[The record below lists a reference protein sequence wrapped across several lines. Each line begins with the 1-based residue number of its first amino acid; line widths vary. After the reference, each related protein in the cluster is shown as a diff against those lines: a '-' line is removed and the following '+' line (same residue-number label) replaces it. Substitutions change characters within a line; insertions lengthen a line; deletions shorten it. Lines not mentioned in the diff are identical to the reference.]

1 MSFLD
6 DETATAGQI
15 SLGTRQLGLDP
26 LLPRR
31 RRRQAAQQQQAP
43 GYDILPST
51 MQPIPGVVSTPT
63 DIAQVGVGQQLQQ
76 QGTTAAQ
83 VPNVFEKYAETGAA
97 PIGDFR
103 RYLYPTSPAPED
115 EEQNDLIEATNE
127 EFAGN
132 FGIDPYDLET
142 PMGQFYSDQE
152 AAMEQGQAYE
162 FSILSGAGTGRTS
175 LPISQ
180 ALKAG
185 YEAAKYDLTGG
196 KSGRPYNES
205 LLNYAINLDVNKPV
219 DLDTEAGAKDAA
231 AKFGITV
238 DEGSGAA
245 TGPAPALTTPA
256 GAKDAAAMYG
266 ITVDEGSG
274 AATGPAPVAPVATP
288 DDLSLESGLGSISVG
303 NGGGAATGPAP
314 ATSTPPSSQPFV
326 GYDPGIDPSISV
338 GDGGGDG
345 GDAAAPSTD
354 FDPTG
359 GIDPNIFASG
369 GIVTKS
375 KTKNKTSF
383 MSMKGK

>member
-6 DETATAGQI
+6 EDQATAGRI
-15 SLGTRQLGLDP
+15 SLGTRRAGLES

-31 RRRQAAQQQQAP
+31 RRQTARQQQVS

-83 VPNVFEKYAETGAA
+83 VPNVFERYAETGAA

-103 RYLYPTSPAPED
+103 QYLYPSPPTEED
-115 EEQNDLIEATNE
+115 EEENDVIEATNE
-127 EFAGN
+127 EFADN
-132 FGIDPYDLET
+132 FGFDPSQSTDLDYGDPYNISKDSLLGQLLTVLDGPTKAAAEKANKVVEVLENVYQKGMNKLT
-142 PMGQFYSDQE
+142 GAQSASEAGFTFTTTTSTGQTVPTTES
-152 AAMEQGQAYE
+152 
-162 FSILSGAGTGRTS
+162 SGRTVT
-175 LPISQ
+175 L
-180 ALKAG
+180 
-185 YEAAKYDLTGG
+185 
-196 KSGRPYNES
+196 
-205 LLNYAINLDVNKPV
+205 
-219 DLDTEAGAKDAA
+219 GAMQGTP
-231 AKFGITV
+231 FG
-238 DEGSGAA
+238 S
-245 TGPAPALTTPA
+245 
-256 GAKDAAAMYG
+256 
-266 ITVDEGSG
+266 
-274 AATGPAPVAPVATP
+274 TP
-288 DDLSLESGLGSISVG
+288 DADGGDADGG
-303 NGGGAATGPAP
+303 NATTGPAP
-314 ATSTPPSSQPFV
+314 ATNF
-326 GYDPGIDPSISV
+326 DPTGGIDFSDPSISV

>member
-6 DETATAGQI
+6 EDQATVGQI
-15 SLGTRQLGLDP
+15 SLGTRRAGLES

-31 RRRQAAQQQQAP
+31 RRRQAAQQQQTS

-83 VPNVFEKYAETGAA
+83 VPNVFERYAETGAA

-103 RYLYPTSPAPED
+103 QYLYPSPPTEED
-115 EEQNDLIEATNE
+115 EEEENDVIEATNE
-127 EFAGN
+127 EFAEN
-132 FGIDPYDLET
+132 FGFDPYDPQTSE
-142 PMGQFYSDQE
+142 GQYNLSQQ
-152 AAMEQGQAYE
+152 AAAEQAQAYE
-162 FSILSGAGTGRTS
+162 ASILSGAGTGQTS

-180 ALKAG
+180 SLKAAW
-185 YEAAKYDLTGG
+185 EAAKYDLTGG
-196 KSGRPYNES
+196 KTGRSYNES
-205 LLNYAINLDVNKPV
+205 LLNYAINLDVDEPV

-231 AKFGITV
+231 AMFGITV
-238 DEGSGAA
+238 DDGSGAA
-245 TGPAPALTTPA
+245 TGPAPAATNFDPT
-256 GAKDAAAMYG
+256 GG
-266 ITVDEGSG
+266 IDFS
-274 AATGPAPVAPVATP
+274 
-288 DDLSLESGLGSISVG
+288 
-303 NGGGAATGPAP
+303 
-314 ATSTPPSSQPFV
+314 
-326 GYDPGIDPSISV
+326 DPSISV

>member
-6 DETATAGQI
+6 EDQATAGRI
-15 SLGTRQLGLDP
+15 SLGTRRAGLES

-31 RRRQAAQQQQAP
+31 RRRQAAQQQQTS

-63 DIAQVGVGQQLQQ
+63 DIARVGVDVSQQLQQ

-83 VPNVFEKYAETGAA
+83 VPNVFERYAETGAA

-103 RYLYPTSPAPED
+103 QYLYPSPPTEED
-115 EEQNDLIEATNE
+115 EEENDVIEATNE
-127 EFAGN
+127 EFADN
-132 FGIDPYDLET
+132 FGFDPSQSTDLDYGDPYNISKDSLLGQLLTVLDGPTKAAAEKANKVVEVLENVYQKGMNKLT
-142 PMGQFYSDQE
+142 GAQSASEAGFTFTTTTSTGQTVPTTES
-152 AAMEQGQAYE
+152 
-162 FSILSGAGTGRTS
+162 SGRTVT
-175 LPISQ
+175 L
-180 ALKAG
+180 
-185 YEAAKYDLTGG
+185 
-196 KSGRPYNES
+196 
-205 LLNYAINLDVNKPV
+205 
-219 DLDTEAGAKDAA
+219 GAMQGTP
-231 AKFGITV
+231 FG
-238 DEGSGAA
+238 S
-245 TGPAPALTTPA
+245 
-256 GAKDAAAMYG
+256 
-266 ITVDEGSG
+266 
-274 AATGPAPVAPVATP
+274 TP
-288 DDLSLESGLGSISVG
+288 DADGDG
-303 NGGGAATGPAP
+303 NGGGNGGGGGGGGGGGSAAPSTNFDPTG
-314 ATSTPPSSQPFV
+314 
-326 GYDPGIDPSISV
+326 GIDFSDPSISV